1 MRHSSSQSGFTLLE
15 LVAVL
20 TVLGILTT
28 VAVQKY
34 FDLTDE
40 AQTKAVI
47 VSAAEVQARSEAV
60 FGQKLLAGLSC
71 TEARTFAAD
80 LVALSDTPAAETAR
94 FGDFEMRRPA
104 VVAPRLPLDYRLA
117 GSDSAWQTVPNFYFA
132 LPACGDEDPTSL
144 SNDTGAA
151 LFQTFL
157 KLTALPPKSDVK
169 NSNGYQF
176 SIFKRKFERSEYL
189 WFNSN
194 VQDWNHKG
202 TPIVSFRRK
211 IGSNA
216 MNAYVCFVPNDQGPY
231 ADDLLLPSPQNSY
244 KDVTQAKRGEYLEIF
259 KQNFPDYQKTF
270 DIQTSSDGYQ
280 YLVLKSSQ

>member
-20 TVLGILTT
+20 TILGILTT

-80 LVALSDTPAAETAR
+80 LVSLSDTPAAKTAR

-144 SNDTGAA
+144 SNAKGAA
-151 LFQTFL
+151 LFQKFL
-157 KLTALPPKSDVK
+157 SLTEKPTEVLDD
-169 NSNGYQF
+169 NGYQF
-176 SIFKRKFERSEYL
+176 SIFGRSGYL

-194 VQDWNHKG
+194 VKDWNQDG

-216 MNAYVCFVPNDQGPY
+216 MNAYVCFVPNDKGPY

-244 KDVTQAKRGEYLEIF
+244 SDVTRAKRGEYLEIF
-259 KQNFPDYQKTF
+259 KQNFPDYQQTF

>member
-34 FDLTDE
+34 FDLTEE

-47 VSAAEVQARSEAV
+47 VSAAEAQARSEAV

-144 SNDTGAA
+144 SNAKGAA
-151 LFQTFL
+151 LFQKFL
-157 KLTALPPKSDVK
+157 SLTALPEKSDVK

-176 SIFKRKFERSEYL
+176 SIFERSGYL

-194 VQDWNHKG
+194 VKDWNHNG
-202 TPIVSFRRK
+202 TPIVSFRRNIK
-211 IGSNA
+211 SKA
-216 MNAYVCFVPNDQGPY
+216 MNAYVGFVPNEKTSF

-244 KDVTQAKRGEYLEIF
+244 KDVTPAKRGEYLEIF
-259 KQNFPDYQKTF
+259 KQNFPDYQLTF